1 MNQEFH
7 KCKISNI
14 VEHNNKTKRFFIE
27 YPFDVTFQSGQ
38 FIIIDFENLNHQFNT
53 RSYSIADYTKGNT
66 IELCIVLKEE
76 GEATPRLF
84 DHKIGD
90 SLLCSMP
97 QGRFVLPE
105 IINNNVEI
113 AFICTGTGVAP
124 FRAMI
129 KELLLERKL
138 KNELKLYFG
147 CRNQEELLYR
157 ADFETLAK
165 NYPNF
170 QYYPVLSRETW
181 NGLTG
186 YVHPHYMAHYQNK
199 PEAILYLCGWTDMV
213 KETRDNLKSI
223 GYTRQEIKVE
233 FYD

>member
-7 KCKISNI
+7 NCKISNI
-14 VEHNNKTKRFFIE
+14 VEHNNKTKSFFIE
-27 YPFDVTFQSGQ
+27 YPFDVKFQSGQ

-53 RSYSIADYTKGNT
+53 RSYSIADFTSGNT

-84 DHKIGD
+84 DQQIGEH
-90 SLLCSMP
+90 LLCSMP

-105 IINNNVEI
+105 NINDNTEI

-129 KELLLERKL
+129 KELLLNRRI
-138 KNELKLYFG
+138 KNNLKLFFG
-147 CRNQEELLYR
+147 CRNQEELLYKEE
-157 ADFETLAK
+157 FESLAK
-165 NYPNF
+165 NHPNF

-181 NGLTG
+181 SGLNG
-186 YVHPHYMAHYQNK
+186 YVHPHYMTHYQSK
-199 PEAILYLCGWTDMV
+199 PEALLFLCGWTEMI
-213 KETRDNLKSI
+213 KETRDNLKSL

>member
-1 MNQEFH
+1 MNQEFYT
-7 KCKISNI
+7 CKISNI
-14 VEHNNKTKRFFIE
+14 VEHNNKTKSFFIE
-27 YPFDVTFQSGQ
+27 YPFDIQFHSGQ
-38 FIIIDFENLNHQFNT
+38 FIIIDFEDLNHQFNT
-53 RSYSIADYTKGNT
+53 RSYSIADFSKGNT
-66 IELCIVLKEE
+66 LELCVVLKEE

-84 DHKIGD
+84 NQKIGD
-90 SLLCSMP
+90 QLLCSKP

-105 IINNNVEI
+105 SIEPETEI

-129 KELLLERKL
+129 KDLLLERKA
-138 KNELKLYFG
+138 KNTLKLFFG
-147 CRNQEELLYR
+147 CRNQEELLYKEE
-157 ADFETLAK
+157 FENLAAK
-165 NYPNF
+165 HSNF
-170 QYYPVLSRETW
+170 QYYPVLSRENW

-199 PEAILYLCGWTDMV
+199 PQAMLFLCGWTEMI
-213 KETRDNLKSI
+213 KETRDNLKTL